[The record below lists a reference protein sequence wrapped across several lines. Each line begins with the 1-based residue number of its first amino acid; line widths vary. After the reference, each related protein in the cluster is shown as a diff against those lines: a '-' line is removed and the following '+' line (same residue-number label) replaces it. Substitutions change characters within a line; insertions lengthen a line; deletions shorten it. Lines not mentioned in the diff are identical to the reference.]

1 MEKQDILNALKKA
14 KEISQKRNF
23 KQSVDLIINFKG
35 LDLKKP
41 DNQVELYITI
51 PFSKGKKVKVCGLVG
66 TELTNESKNSLDQT
80 ILTDEFD
87 VYAKDKKLTKK
98 LARQFD
104 FFVAQANIMPKVA
117 TAFGRY
123 FGPKGKMPNPKAG
136 CVVPPNANL
145 KALYE
150 RLQKTVKVSV
160 KVSPIYQ
167 GMVGMEDTNDN
178 EIVENV
184 MTIYNTVMHS
194 LPNGTHNI
202 KNSYLKL
209 TMGKPVKIGEKEA
222 IVSTKKVKKVVTKE
236 ATETGTPSP
245 TTEKVKKASNE
256 TTEKV
261 VPSSTKEKIVT
272 KNKKITEEKEEIKS

>member
-41 DNQVELYITI
+41 DNQLELFIAL
-51 PFSKGKKVKVCGLVG
+51 PFTKGKKIKVCGLVG
-66 TELTNESKNSLDQT
+66 PELTNESKNTLDQT
-80 ILTDEFD
+80 IIADEFD
-87 VYAKDKKLTKK
+87 IYTKDKKITKK

-104 FFVAQANIMPKVA
+104 FFIAQANIMPKVA
-117 TAFGRY
+117 TVFGRY
-123 FGPKGKMPNPKAG
+123 FGPKGKMPNPKAD

-160 KVSPIYQ
+160 KVTPLYQ
-167 GMVGMEDTNDN
+167 GMVGMEDSN
-178 EIVENV
+178 ENEVVENV
-184 MTIYNTVMHS
+184 MTIYNTVINS

-209 TMGKPVKIGEKEA
+209 TMGKPIKIGEKESA
-222 IVSTKKVKKVVTKE
+222 EVKAGKKRILKTAKE
-236 ATETGTPSP
+236 TA
-245 TTEKVKKASNE
+245 K
-256 TTEKV
+256 KV
-261 VPSSTKEKIVT
+261 VPSSTKEKVVT
-272 KNKKITEEKEEIKS
+272 KNKKIIEEKEEIKS